1 MRVFHP
7 LQINI
12 SINIQNLH
20 TALNNISY
28 GTDKESCLIIRASL
42 VGDHFLYSHDLDV

>member
-7 LQINI
+7 LHLNI
-12 SINIQNLH
+12 SILNLH

-28 GTDKESCLIIRASL
+28 GTDKESCLIISASL
-42 VGDHFLYSHDLDV
+42 VGDHLLYSHNINV

>member
-7 LQINI
+7 LHLNI

-20 TALNNISY
+20 TALKNISY
-28 GTDKESCLIIRASL
+28 GTDKESCLIISASL
-42 VGDHFLYSHDLDV
+42 VGDHLLYSHNINV